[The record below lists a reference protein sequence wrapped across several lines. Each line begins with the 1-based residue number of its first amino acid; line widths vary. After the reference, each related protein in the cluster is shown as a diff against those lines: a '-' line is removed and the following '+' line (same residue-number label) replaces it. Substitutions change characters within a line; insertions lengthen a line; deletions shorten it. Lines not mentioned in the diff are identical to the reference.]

1 MGVRPSDQSREPATR
16 SHESVHVRATW
27 RSRATRKD
35 GTVPGNRSLRVERWT
50 GSVARARGHLA
61 HQHAVALA
69 LGPVVGEALALVH
82 RAGAVVEER
91 RVLLPDPAGVVRVAL
106 DQAAPGPRDQVD
118 GSAQRDRRQSLTA
131 KAALDQDAGDP
142 VVGQSLGRGDV
153 LLAVMD
159 AGQLLG

>member
-27 RSRATRKD
+27 RSRATRRD

-50 GSVARARGHLA
+50 VSVARARGHLA
-61 HQHAVALA
+61 HHHAVALA
-69 LGPVVGEALALVH
+69 LGPVVGKALALVH

-106 DQAAPGPRDQVD
+106 DQAAAGLRDQLD
-118 GSAQRDRRQSLTA
+118 GSAQGDRRQAPAA
-131 KAALDQDAGDP
+131 KAALHQDAGDP
-142 VVGQSLGRGDV
+142 VVGQLLGTGEV
-153 LLAVMD
+153 LLAVLD
-159 AGQLLG
+159 VG

>member
-1 MGVRPSDQSREPATR
+1 MGGGAPA
-16 SHESVHVRATW
+16 SE
-27 RSRATRKD
+27 
-35 GTVPGNRSLRVERWT
+35 GLRVERWT

-61 HQHAVALA
+61 HHHAVALA

-106 DQAAPGPRDQVD
+106 DQATAGLRDQLD
-118 GSAQRDRRQSLTA
+118 GSVQGGRGQALTA
-131 KAALDQDAGDP
+131 KAALDQDAGDA
-142 VVGQSLGRGDV
+142 VVGQPLGSGEV
-153 LLAVMD
+153 LLAVLD